1 MKTIFSI
8 KDKVAVITGAG
19 GVLGGSL
26 AKHFA
31 LQGAKVAALDIRKE
45 PLDDAVKMMCSSGG
59 QAMGFVSDVLDLVKL
74 EATTKAIVDQW
85 EIGRASCR
93 ERV

>member
-1 MKTIFSI
+1 MESNFSI

-31 LQGAKVAALDIRKE
+31 GQGAKVAALDIRKE
-45 PLDDAVKMMCSSGG
+45 QLDMVVELLCSSGG
-59 QAMGFVSDVLDLVKL
+59 EAMGFVSDVLDL
-74 EATTKAIVDQW
+74 E
-85 EIGRASCR
+85 
-93 ERV
+93 